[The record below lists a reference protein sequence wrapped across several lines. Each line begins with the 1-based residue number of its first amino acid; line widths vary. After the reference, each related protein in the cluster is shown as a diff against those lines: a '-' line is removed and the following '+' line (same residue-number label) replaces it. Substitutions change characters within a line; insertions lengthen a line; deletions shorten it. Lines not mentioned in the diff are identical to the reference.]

1 MTGFGVKVSLVY
13 IFTPFQVLILSF
25 IHVIIYSCDEYL
37 FNTYYKSGSENIA
50 VNRKN
55 KVTGP
60 RVYVIIG
67 GMGDT
72 CGNA

>member
-25 IHVIIYSCDEYL
+25 IHFIIYSCDE
-37 FNTYYKSGSENIA
+37 YKSGSENIA

-55 KVTGP
+55 KFTGP